1 MIGNVPNRAPYSLW
15 SPGTYS
21 LNASLRKSFPIYDNV
36 KFTFQAD
43 CFNVP
48 NKVTFGYASTN
59 IDASNFGQTNSGS
72 GNRDFQFAGRIE
84 F

>member
-1 MIGNVPNRAPYSLW
+1 MIGNAHNRAPFSLW
-15 SPGTYS
+15 SPGNYS
-21 LNASLRKSFPIYDNV
+21 LNSSLRKSFPIREKV
-36 KFTFQAD
+36 KFTFDAE

-48 NKVTFGYASTN
+48 NKVSFGYASTN

-72 GNRDFQFAGRIE
+72 GNRDWQFAGRIE